1 MSELAVPTTLAGER
15 LDRALALLTGW
26 SRAEVARLIDDGA
39 VLVGGQPVV
48 KSQIGRA
55 SCRVRV

>member
-26 SRAEVARLIDDGA
+26 SRAEVARRTGLTRTTARISG
-39 VLVGGQPVV
+39 
-48 KSQIGRA
+48 KSWNAPQ
-55 SCRVRV
+55 